1 MSGQDKIYEM
11 ITDRILELME
21 QGTVPWKKTWSTGL
35 PTNFKSKKEYRGIN
49 LFFLNATP
57 YSCNLWGSFKQITEK
72 GGKVN
77 KGEKGY
83 PVVFWKFMRKE
94 KDDGTE
100 FSFPLLRY
108 YTVFNMEQT
117 DLPISKKEE
126 NQNNSIACC
135 EEVIEGYENC
145 PKITNGNN
153 ASYSPSLDIINV
165 PILGKYIVPEFYY
178 ATLFHEAIHST
189 GHKSR
194 LNRFDSLESSM
205 FGSESYS
212 KEELIAEM
220 GSSYLCGHCNI
231 LPMVEN
237 NAASYLTS
245 WMKVLKE
252 DKKLLIQAAGK
263 AQISCD
269 HILNRKFGMESE
281 ET

>member
-11 ITDRILELME
+11 ITDRMLELME
-21 QGTVPWKKTWSTGL
+21 QGTIPWKKTWSTGL

-49 LFFLNATP
+49 LFFLNAAP

-77 KGEKGY
+77 KGEHGY

-117 DLPISKKEE
+117 DLPIPKKED
-126 NQNNSIACC
+126 NQNDPIACC
-135 EEVIEGYENC
+135 EEVIENYENR
-145 PKITNGNN
+145 PNIIPGQR
-153 ASYSPSLDIINV
+153 AYYSPSHDLVVCPNYNTFD
-165 PILGKYIVPEFYY
+165 KSESYY
-178 ATLFHEAIHST
+178 ATLFHEMIHST

-205 FGSESYS
+205 FGSQSYS

-231 LPMVEN
+231 LPMTEEN
-237 NAASYLTS
+237 SASYLSS

-263 AQISCD
+263 AQIACD
-269 HILNRKFGMESE
+269 HILNRKFGVESE
-281 ET
+281 E